1 MKKNQQ
7 YYVLKINTSY
17 LKKHKYKI
25 DVLFNEAVASNQ
37 IVAVGD
43 SSVLREIRRLTNHD
57 VDINQ
62 IDEWFDLR
70 KKIKRKQKSKENA
83 KKIVELTK
91 NINDALYIPE
101 YVSIFVDNI
110 SHYEYINQNSLII
123 NGKEYVRLLCSSG
136 GARHNTAVFIDKDI
150 YEPVDNFI
158 TNGSHNFE
166 LSPAKY
172 NAYYALCSSASIPV
186 SWINFCVVP
195 DCIITRKTKVEYVHE
210 SEEDGVDDTVIE
222 EKIDCEFNLWD
233 GMGIISPKG
242 AKKWAE
248 DLELDYVP
256 SAFCLRNSFL
266 KGMVCVFDIQKF
278 LKEKSLIYDVWGHEI
293 DLSRVDMIC
302 TESQLKLW
310 KAYSSMYEYT
320 EFCHLNHYTFSV
332 TKVTPKYDR
341 DYAYLNYQF
350 IQATHQTKES
360 IKELC
365 NDTINYFKKLVYED
379 NDYLR
384 IYCLGKSTENPNLST
399 DFFHSLQNQA
409 KAVLLSDKFIDDPY
423 VRNWLIQSLNKKI
436 KESYIGNLLVNG
448 NFQVA
453 ISDPYALMEYVC
465 GLEPKGLLNEHEIF
479 CDYWVKR
486 NVNKV
491 AAMRAPL
498 TWRSEVN
505 VVNIKY
511 NDNINEWYSYIY
523 SGIVYNIYGVDCM
536 LQADSDFDYDILLTT
551 NNRQIIEG
559 AFGGLPIT
567 YDKHPIKKVKINKKE
582 LYKFDKRA
590 FDTRIGFIT
599 NISTSLYTMLNNFD
613 KNSKEYKKIIERLKI
628 LRKCQGNE
636 IDKTKGANPKP
647 FPIWWTRKT
656 PDVVFKTAEEEALN
670 KKIMVTKRPY
680 FMRYLYS
687 DYNKKY
693 QKHVDNFN
701 VYCISKYGYDIN
713 ELKNCKYQT
722 EETIK
727 SLKDF
732 ELLSPLIDNDS
743 TMNLLCHYME
753 EKIQEIKVY
762 RKNKFNDYQLMMSR
776 KYNHE
781 DMSEIIEKIIPYYN
795 RFLQIRAKD
804 ILEKEEPDHTI
815 YGIDINSIKLNMIKN
830 ISSNEDELCDACILL
845 VYSIH
850 FNYKKDFAWD
860 LFGDNIIKNIINNTD
875 GIAHMPVKDNSGDIE
890 YLYSKYAFI
899 DLDLKESLKNEN
911 DFG

>member
-7 YYVLKINTSY
+7 YYVLKLNTSY

-25 DVLFNEAVASNQ
+25 DVLFNEAVALNQ
-37 IVAVGD
+37 IVSVGD
-43 SSVLREIRRLTNHD
+43 SAVLRKIRCLTNHN
-57 VDINQ
+57 VDLKQ
-62 IDEWFDLR
+62 IDEWFNLR
-70 KKIKRKQKSKENA
+70 KKIKTKAKSKENA
-83 KKIVELTK
+83 KKIVELTQK
-91 NINDALYIPE
+91 INDALFIPE
-101 YVSIFVDNI
+101 YVAIFVDNG
-110 SHYEYINQNSLII
+110 SHYEHINQNPLII

-136 GARHNTAVFIDKDI
+136 GARHNTAIFIDKDI
-150 YEPVDNFI
+150 YDDVDKFI
-158 TNGSHNFE
+158 TNGSHDFE

-172 NAYYALCSSASIPV
+172 NAYYALCSSASLPV

-195 DCIITRKTKVEYVHE
+195 DCVITRKTKVEYVYE
-210 SEEDGVDDTVIE
+210 SEQDGVDDNVVE
-222 EKIDCEFNLWD
+222 EEIDCEFNLWD
-233 GMGIISPKG
+233 GMGIISPEG

-248 DLELDYVP
+248 DLEIDYIP
-256 SAFCLRNSFL
+256 SAFCIRNSFL

-278 LKEKSLIYDVWGHEI
+278 LKEKSNTNIILDVWGHEV
-293 DLSRVDMIC
+293 DLTRVDMIC

-310 KAYSSMYEYT
+310 RAYSSIWEYI
-320 EFCHLNHYTFSV
+320 ECCHQNGYSFSI

-350 IQATHQTKES
+350 IQATHQTKKT
-360 IKELC
+360 IKKLC
-365 NDTINYFKKLVYED
+365 QDTIDYFEKLIYDD

-384 IYCLGKSTENPNLST
+384 IYCLGKSTENPT
-399 DFFHSLQNQA
+399 ITKDFFYSLQNQA
-409 KAVLLSDKFIDDPY
+409 KAVLLSEKFIADPY

-436 KESYIGNLLVNG
+436 KDSYIGNLLVNG

-465 GLEPKGLLNEHEIF
+465 GLEIKGLLQEHEIF
-479 CDYWVKR
+479 SDYWLKR
-486 NVNKV
+486 NVDKV
-491 AAMRAPL
+491 ASMRAPL

-505 VVNIKY
+505 VVNIKQSAET
-511 NDNINEWYSYIY
+511 NEWYSYLY
-523 SGIVYNIYGVDCM
+523 SGLVYNIYGVDCM
-536 LQADSDFDYDILLTT
+536 LQADSDFDFDILFTT
-551 NNRQIIEG
+551 NNQQIIDG

-599 NISTSLYTMLNNFD
+599 NISTSLYTILNNFD
-613 KNSKEYKKIIERLKI
+613 KDSEEYKKIIERLKI

-656 PDVVFKTAEEEALN
+656 TGIVFKTKEEEELN

-693 QKHVDNFN
+693 QKHIENFN
-701 VYCISKYGYDIN
+701 VYCVSKYGYDIN

-727 SLKDF
+727 SLNDF
-732 ELLSPLIDNDS
+732 ESLSPLIDNDS

-753 EKIQEIKVY
+753 EKIQEIKTC
-762 RKNKFNDYQLMMSR
+762 RKNKFNDYNLMMS
-776 KYNHE
+776 HE
-781 DMSEIIEKIIPYYN
+781 NKDDELLEYASLIIPYYN
-795 RFLQIRAKD
+795 RFLQIRTKD
-804 ILEKEEPDHTI
+804 VIEQEDTDRTI
-815 YGIDINSIKLNMIKN
+815 YGIDINSLKLSMIKN
-830 ISSNEDELCDACILL
+830 ITSNENELCDACVLL

-850 FNYKKDFAWD
+850 SNYKKDFVWD
-860 LFGDNIIKNIINNTD
+860 LFGDIIIKNIINNTD
-875 GIAHMPVKDNSGDIE
+875 GIAHMPIKDKNGKIE
-890 YLYSKYAFI
+890 YLYSKYSFI
-899 DLDLKESLKNEN
+899 DLNLKES
-911 DFG
+911 

>member
-7 YYVLKINTSY
+7 YYVLKLNTSY

-25 DVLFNEAVASNQ
+25 DVLFNEAVSLNQ
-37 IVAVGD
+37 IVSVGD
-43 SSVLREIRRLTNHD
+43 SAVLREIRRLTNHNID
-57 VDINQ
+57 LEQ
-62 IDEWFDLR
+62 IDEWFNLR
-70 KKIKRKQKSKENA
+70 KKIKQRQKSKENA
-83 KKIVELTK
+83 KLIGELTQK
-91 NINDALYIPE
+91 INDALYIPE
-101 YVSIFVDNI
+101 YVSIVVDNT

-123 NGKEYVRLLCSSG
+123 NNKEYVRLLCSSG
-136 GARHNTAVFIDKDI
+136 GARHNTVVFIDKEL
-150 YEPVDNFI
+150 YEPVDKFI
-158 TNGSHNFE
+158 TNGSHDFE

-210 SEEDGVDDTVIE
+210 SDKEGIDDTIQEEEIE
-222 EKIDCEFNLWD
+222 CEFNLWD
-233 GMGIISPKG
+233 GMGIISPDG

-248 DLELDYVP
+248 DLELDYLP

-278 LKEKSLIYDVWGHEI
+278 IKEKSKTNIVIDVWGNEV
-293 DLSRVDMIC
+293 DLTCVDMIC

-310 KAYSSMYEYT
+310 KAYSNIWEYIET
-320 EFCHLNHYTFSV
+320 CHQNGYSFSI

-350 IQATHQTKES
+350 IQATNQTAES
-360 IKELC
+360 AKKLC
-365 NDTINYFKKLVYED
+365 KDTIDYFKKLVYED

-384 IYCLGKSTENPNLST
+384 VYCLGKSTENPT
-399 DFFHSLQNQA
+399 VTPEFFYSLQNQA
-409 KAVLLSDKFIDDPY
+409 KAVLLSEKFINDPY

-465 GLEPKGLLNEHEIF
+465 GMKPKGLLQEHEIF

-486 NVNKV
+486 NMNKV

-505 VVNIKY
+505 VVNIKKS
-511 NDNINEWYSYIY
+511 NDINEWYSYLY
-523 SGIVYNIYGVDCM
+523 SGLVYNIYGVDCM
-536 LQADSDFDYDILLTT
+536 LQADSDFDFDILLTT
-551 NNRQIIEG
+551 NNQQIING

-567 YDKHPIKKVKINKKE
+567 YDKHPIKKVKINKAE

-613 KNSKEYKKIIERLKI
+613 KNSIEYKKIIERLKI

-647 FPIWWTRKT
+647 FPIWWTRKI
-656 PDVVFKTAEEEALN
+656 PDITFNTQEDEELN

-693 QKHVDNFN
+693 QKHIENFN

-727 SLKDF
+727 SLNDF
-732 ELLSPLIDNDS
+732 EKLSPLIDNNS
-743 TMNLLCHYME
+743 TMNFICHYME
-753 EKIQEIKVY
+753 TKIQEIKAY
-762 RKNKFNDYQLMMSR
+762 RKNKFNDYELMISH
-776 KYNHE
+776 KNNKE
-781 DMSEIIEKIIPYYN
+781 DLIEYINNLVPYYE
-795 RFLQIRAKD
+795 RFLQIKAKD
-804 ILEKEEPDHTI
+804 IIEQEESNHVI
-815 YGIDINSIKLNMIKN
+815 YGVDINSLKSAMFKN
-830 ISSNEDELCDACILL
+830 VSSNEDELCDACVYL

-850 FNYKKDFAWD
+850 SNYKKDFVWD
-860 LFGDNIIKNIINNTD
+860 LFGDIIIKNIINNTD
-875 GIAHMPVKDNSGDIE
+875 GIAHMPVKDSNGTIE
-890 YLYSKYAFI
+890 YLYSRYSFI
-899 DLDLKESLKNEN
+899 DLNLKESLEK
-911 DFG
+911 

>member
-7 YYVLKINTSY
+7 YYVLKLNTSY
-17 LKKHKYKI
+17 LKKRKYKI
-25 DVLFNEAVASNQ
+25 DVLFNEAVALNQ
-37 IVAVGD
+37 IVSVGD
-43 SSVLREIRRLTNHD
+43 SAVLREIRRITNHNID
-57 VDINQ
+57 LEQIN
-62 IDEWFDLR
+62 EWFILR
-70 KKIKRKQKSKENA
+70 KKIKSKAKSKENA
-83 KKIVELTK
+83 KKIAELTQK
-91 NINDALYIPE
+91 INDALYIPE
-101 YVSIFVDNI
+101 YVSIVVDNV
-110 SHYEYINQNSLII
+110 SHYEYINQNSLFI

-136 GARHNTAVFIDKDI
+136 GARHNTVVFIDKDY
-150 YEPVDNFI
+150 YEPIDKFI
-158 TNGSHNFE
+158 TNGSHDFE

-195 DCIITRKTKVEYVHE
+195 DYVIKRKTKVEYVHE
-210 SEEDGVDDTVIE
+210 SDKSGIDDSVEEET
-222 EKIDCEFNLWD
+222 IDCEFNFWD
-233 GMGIISPKG
+233 GMGIISPEG

-248 DLELDYVP
+248 DLDLDYLP

-278 LKEKSLIYDVWGHEI
+278 IKEKSNTNTVIDVWGNKI
-293 DLSRVDMIC
+293 DLTTVDMIC

-310 KAYSSMYEYT
+310 KAYSSMDEYL
-320 EFCHLNHYTFSV
+320 EFCHKNGYTFSI

-341 DYAYLNYQF
+341 DYAFLNYQF
-350 IQATHQTKES
+350 IQATHQTQES
-360 IKELC
+360 VQNLC
-365 NDTINYFKKLVYED
+365 ADTIEYFRKLVYED

-384 IYCLGKSTENPNLST
+384 IYCLGKSTENPT
-399 DFFHSLQNQA
+399 ITQEFFYSLQNQA
-409 KAVLLSDKFIDDPY
+409 KAVLLSEKFINDPY

-436 KESYIGNLLVNG
+436 KESYIGNLIVNG

-486 NVNKV
+486 NVDKV

-505 VVNIKY
+505 VVNIK
-511 NDNINEWYSYIY
+511 NDTKTKEWYSYLY
-523 SGIVYNIYGVDCM
+523 SGLVYNIYGVDCM
-536 LQADSDFDYDILLTT
+536 LQADSDFDFDILLTT
-551 NNRQIIEG
+551 NNEQIIDG

-567 YDKHPIKKVKINKKE
+567 YDKHPIQKVKINKEE

-613 KNSKEYKKIIERLKI
+613 KDSQEYKKIIERLKI

-647 FPIWWTRKT
+647 FPIWWTRSTADVTFET
-656 PDVVFKTAEEEALN
+656 PEEEELN
-670 KKIMVTKRPY
+670 KRIMVTKRPY

-693 QKHVDNFN
+693 QKHIENFN
-701 VYCISKYGYDIN
+701 VYCVSKYGYDIN

-722 EETIK
+722 EETLK
-727 SLKDF
+727 SLNDF
-732 ELLSPLIDNDS
+732 EALSPLIDNDS
-743 TMNLLCHYME
+743 TMNMLCHYME
-753 EKIQEIKVY
+753 EKVTEIKAY
-762 RKNKFNDYQLMMSR
+762 RKNKFADYALMMSN
-776 KYNHE
+776 KFEN
-781 DMSEIIEKIIPYYN
+781 EKLLEYVEQIIPYYN

-804 ILEKEEPDHTI
+804 VIEQDEADHVT
-815 YGIDINSIKLNMIKN
+815 YGIDISSLKLSMFKN

-845 VYSIH
+845 VYSLH
-850 FNYKKDFAWD
+850 SNYKKDFVWD
-860 LFGDNIIKNIINNTD
+860 LFGDVIIKNIINNTE
-875 GIAHMPVKDNSGDIE
+875 GIAHMPIKDENGKIE
-890 YLYSKYAFI
+890 YLYSKYSFI
-899 DLDLKESLKNEN
+899 DLNLKESLEK
-911 DFG
+911 

>member
-25 DVLFNEAVASNQ
+25 DVLFNEAVALNQ
-37 IVAVGD
+37 IVSVGD
-43 SSVLREIRRLTNHD
+43 SAVLREIRRLTGHN
-57 VDINQ
+57 VDLKQ

-70 KKIKRKQKSKENA
+70 KKIKTRAKSKENA
-83 KKIVELTK
+83 KKIAELTQK
-91 NINDALYIPE
+91 INDALFIPE
-101 YVSIFVDNI
+101 YVAIFVDNG
-110 SHYEYINQNSLII
+110 SHYEYINQNPLII

-136 GARHNTAVFIDKDI
+136 GARHNTAVFIDKDL
-150 YEPVDNFI
+150 YDDVDKFI
-158 TNGSHNFE
+158 TNGSHDFE

-186 SWINFCVVP
+186 SWMNFCVVP
-195 DCIITRKTKVEYVHE
+195 DYILTRKTKIEYVHE
-210 SEEDGVDDTVIE
+210 SDEDGVDDSVVE
-222 EKIDCEFNLWD
+222 EEIDCEFNLWD
-233 GMGIISPKG
+233 GMGIISPEG

-248 DLELDYVP
+248 DLELDYLP

-278 LKEKSLIYDVWGHEI
+278 LKEKSNTTIVLDVWGNEV
-293 DLSRVDMIC
+293 DLTKVDMIC

-310 KAYSSMYEYT
+310 KAYSNIEEYI
-320 EFCHLNHYTFSV
+320 ESCHQNGYTFSI

-350 IQATHQTKES
+350 IQATHQTEDTVKD
-360 IKELC
+360 LC
-365 NDTINYFKKLVYED
+365 ADTIEYFRKLVYED
-379 NDYLR
+379 NNYLR
-384 IYCLGKSTENPNLST
+384 IYCLGKSTENPNIT
-399 DFFHSLQNQA
+399 EDFFYSLQNQA

-436 KESYIGNLLVNG
+436 KDSYIGTLLVNG

-465 GLEPKGLLNEHEIF
+465 GLEVKGLLQEHEIF
-479 CDYWVKR
+479 ADYWIKR

-505 VVNIKY
+505 VVNIKQGSET
-511 NDNINEWYSYIY
+511 NEWYSYLY
-523 SGIVYNIYGVDCM
+523 SGLVYNIYGVDCM
-536 LQADSDFDYDILLTT
+536 LQADSDFDFDILLTT
-551 NNRQIIEG
+551 NNKQIIDG

-656 PDVVFKTAEEEALN
+656 PDIIFKTTEDEELN

-680 FMRYLYS
+680 FMRYLYN

-693 QKHVDNFN
+693 QKHVENFN
-701 VYCISKYGYDIN
+701 VYCVSKYGYDIN

-743 TMNLLCHYME
+743 TMNMLCHYME
-753 EKIQEIKVY
+753 EKVQEIKAY
-762 RKNKFNDYQLMMSR
+762 RKNKFNNYDLMLSHKNNSNELF
-776 KYNHE
+776 KYVE
-781 DMSEIIEKIIPYYN
+781 EIIPYYD
-795 RFLQIRAKD
+795 RYLQIRAKD
-804 ILEKEEPDHTI
+804 IIEQEECDHTI
-815 YGIDINSIKLNMIKN
+815 YGIDITSLKSTMFKN
-830 ISSNEDELCDACILL
+830 ISSNEDELCDTCILL
-845 VYSIH
+845 TYSVH
-850 FNYKKDFAWD
+850 PNYKKDFVWD
-860 LFGDNIIKNIINNTD
+860 LFGDTIIKNIINNTD
-875 GIAHMPVKDNSGDIE
+875 GIAHMPAKDDNGQVE
-890 YLYSKYAFI
+890 YLYSKYSFV
-899 DLDLKESLKNEN
+899 DLNLKESLTQ
-911 DFG
+911 